1 MWNRRRARIRFSG
14 STGGIALVNRKKK
27 ASKLTGGIRS
37 DDSHAWRT
45 ENIGRL
51 LLHCF
56 RVHENRVLTRVH
68 DAGYPEIRRGHLN
81 GLRHIDFEGTRL
93 IELARHANVTKA
105 AMGQLVAACERADL
119 VRIASHPDDGRAKLV
134 RFSARGKR
142 LMTTIEGIMSDLEE
156 EFGRILGEKQYAT
169 FRALLKTLRRD
180 L

>member
-1 MWNRRRARIRFSG
+1 MVWCTRISLFGLR
-14 STGGIALVNRKKK
+14 GGIALVTQKKM

-37 DDSHAWRT
+37 DESHAWRT

-56 RVHENRVLTRVH
+56 RVHENRVLTRIH
-68 DAGYPEIRRGHLN
+68 EAGYPEVRRGYLN
-81 GLRHIDFEGTRL
+81 VLRYIDFEGTRL
-93 IELARHANVTKA
+93 IELARRANVTKA

-156 EFGRILGEKQYAT
+156 EFRRILGEKQYAI
-169 FRALLKTLRRD
+169 FRALLQTLRRD